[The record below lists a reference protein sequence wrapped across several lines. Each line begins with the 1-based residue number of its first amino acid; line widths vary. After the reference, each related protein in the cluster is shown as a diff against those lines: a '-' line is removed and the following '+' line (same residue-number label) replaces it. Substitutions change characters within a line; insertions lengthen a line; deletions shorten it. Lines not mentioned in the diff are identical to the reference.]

1 MTQIKINDKTQTAI
15 NLLAEFDELSNR
27 ITNAIDELLCIE
39 SLDNE
44 RVSVAMNGL
53 DSAECSYRSEIVDAI
68 TLAIGFRLG
77 HGQYQ
82 ETGL

>member
-27 ITNAIDELLCIE
+27 INDAVDELLTIE

-44 RVSVAMNGL
+44 RISAAMKGL
-53 DSAECSYRSEIVDAI
+53 DSAECGYRSEIVDAI
-68 TLAIGFRLG
+68 MLAIGFRLG
-77 HGQYQ
+77 NGQYQ
-82 ETGL
+82 EPGL